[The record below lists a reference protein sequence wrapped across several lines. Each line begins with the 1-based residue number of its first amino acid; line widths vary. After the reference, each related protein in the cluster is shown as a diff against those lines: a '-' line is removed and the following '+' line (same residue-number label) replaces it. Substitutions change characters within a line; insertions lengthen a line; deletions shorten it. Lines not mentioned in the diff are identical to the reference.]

1 MPKVKN
7 LKEGGEVGLGVSI
20 SDSIFFSVFETLNFA
35 ELEVGYC
42 VIFLET
48 SKDSFSSSLSIV
60 SISTSFLTDSSIFN
74 LYEYMQ
80 DIIENKILKGMK
92 KNDFENDAIDKD
104 DEIDSIEVDVQQ
116 EFGLTVNIVNLA
128 YETQQCFVLQRV
140 LDPHLRA

>member
-1 MPKVKN
+1 MGPR
-7 LKEGGEVGLGVSI
+7 VSI
-20 SDSIFFSVFETLNFA
+20 SDYIFFSVFQKVLILQN
-35 ELEVGYC
+35 LKGIVGYC
-42 VIFLET
+42 VIFSET
-48 SKDSFSSSLSIV
+48 SLDSFSSSLSIV